1 MNTCSLS
8 VCDMV
13 IEAVFEDLV
22 IKQQLFL
29 QLDKVCKSSCLIASN
44 TSSLDI
50 DVIALLVRPER

>member
-1 MNTCSLS
+1 
-8 VCDMV
+8 MV
-13 IEAVFEDLV
+13 IEAVFEDLS

-29 QLDKVCKSSCLIASN
+29 QLDKVCRSSCLIASN